1 MKLNFKNNVLKIVPI
16 GVIMFV
22 LYPQNSYAAFTGI
35 KGIIDD
41 VGEIIGTL
49 TVIAAAAALLVFF
62 YGLVK
67 FILKAGQEKAEGKGI
82 MVWGLIA
89 LFVMLSVW
97 GIIRFFQAEFGLD
110 QDANVIQ
117 IQTITGG
124 SVNNRP
130 DNDTTNKTPNPFD
143 IGKPNCGTDS
153 LGNPIAT
160 C

>member
-1 MKLNFKNNVLKIVPI
+1 MKLKLKNNVLKILPI
-16 GVIMFV
+16 GVIILI

-35 KGIIDD
+35 KEIIDD
-41 VGEIIGTL
+41 VGEIISTL
-49 TVIAAAAALLVFF
+49 TIIAAAAALLVFF
-62 YGLVK
+62 FGLVK
-67 FILKAGQEKAEGKGI
+67 FILKSGQEKAEGKGI

-89 LFVMLSVW
+89 LFVMISVW
-97 GIIRFFQAEFGLD
+97 GIIGFFQDEFGID
-110 QDANVIQ
+110 PDANVIQ

-124 SVNNRP
+124 SVKNRP